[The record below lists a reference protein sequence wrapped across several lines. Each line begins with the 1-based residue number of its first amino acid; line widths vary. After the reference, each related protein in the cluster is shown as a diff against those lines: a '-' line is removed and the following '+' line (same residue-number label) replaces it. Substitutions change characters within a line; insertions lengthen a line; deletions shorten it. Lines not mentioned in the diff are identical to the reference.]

1 MEDSL
6 FLSKI
11 KTLKTWSNKGNRSP
25 HKPLLILY
33 ALGLLVNGKE
43 KLLYKESVEDLK
55 RLLIAFGPH
64 RKIQQPRYP
73 FVRLISDGIWDLN
86 TNLEIQKNKDYTDN
100 SLIENNTSGSFT
112 TEVRNELSSKPNLIN
127 TVIQY
132 LLDRNFPESLHR
144 EILLSCGLNSMQYT
158 FEQRRKRDPKFRE
171 IVFKEYRYSCA
182 VCNYSLRIGN
192 SIAGLEAA
200 HVKWHALDGPDE
212 INNGIALC
220 SLHHKLF
227 DLGAFTIESNYNILI
242 SDFVNNDVGMNQVLE
257 PISWETN
264 NLS

>member
-6 FLSKI
+6 FLSKV

-86 TNLEIQKNKDYTDN
+86 TNLEIQKNKDYSDN
-100 SLIENNTSGSFT
+100 SLIENNTSGSST

-132 LLDRNFPESLHR
+132 LLERNFPESLHR
-144 EILLSCGLNSMQYT
+144 EILLSCGLNFLKYT
-158 FEQRRKRDPKFRE
+158 FDQKRKE
-171 IVFKEYRYSCA
+171 IQNLEKL
-182 VCNYSLRIGN
+182 SLKNI
-192 SIAGLEAA
+192 
-200 HVKWHALDGPDE
+200 
-212 INNGIALC
+212 
-220 SLHHKLF
+220 
-227 DLGAFTIESNYNILI
+227 NILVQCVI
-242 SDFVNNDVGMNQVLE
+242 IV
-257 PISWETN
+257 
-264 NLS
+264 